1 MKRKANQPPIAEG
14 LIGRKSTRSNQWPHP
29 ACANGASVGFFTGE
43 RRRYPDVWNRK
54 RYQTRSS
61 RDREA
66 QPLEKS
72 LKPVKALHWA
82 SDLILAACNWP
93 GARLLSTPV
102 RLLVSRDGRQP
113 SGVDAKARATGAKWR
128 ESEREAEPFQE
139 IQDFQDNEYVR
150 PNG

>member
-1 MKRKANQPPIAEG
+1 MAHRLVSSPGKGDDILMSGTENDIKPVRKHAQPSPNPIPPSMS
-14 LIGRKSTRSNQWPHP
+14 STSEKKKLR
-29 ACANGASVGFFTGE
+29 
-43 RRRYPDVWNRK
+43 
-54 RYQTRSS
+54 S